1 MAVFEITLPFK
12 LSVTTFLT
20 NVLPLSSGLLISFS
34 LMFKR
39 SGGENFRAYGKVV
52 LTVVGQ
58 INGQENRGYTY
69 SFEGYAAV
77 IFRINELY
85 FSR

>member
-1 MAVFEITLPFK
+1 
-12 LSVTTFLT
+12 
-20 NVLPLSSGLLISFS
+20 
-34 LMFKR
+34 MFKR